1 MDLMF
6 SLLNQRRLIKTFF
19 LLFISVLVFDVQIST
34 ALLGVGVV
42 AMQIHSGHIL
52 FRWLIPD
59 ER

>member
-1 MDLMF
+1 MF